1 MDVGRIRR
9 AWETFVTD
17 GVADPAVSRTVAAS
31 WQRSRSHDVRI
42 QSAKAPLA
50 EEGEIYRHKL
60 ECAALV
66 SAARPIFSRSSP
78 LLSDADAM
86 LILTDTTGMILD
98 TQGDERVIED
108 GREIHLEHGGRWRES
123 DIGTNAIGTAVA
135 MARPVQIHGPEHF
148 CSDIQKWTCAASP
161 VRHPFDHEVLGVVDI
176 SGPAEKFIPQS
187 LALAVSISHHIED
200 NLARA
205 TMQDRE
211 RLLEQSISKLSRW
224 NSDELIVVDRRGAIL
239 HASDAAMRAVRLV
252 RPDLVVD
259 RSIPSLRSTP
269 ATQWPRWLA
278 ALLPQANIEL
288 ISDDSAHM
296 GAIIVLRGQ
305 RRLAAER
312 GPVPHARARAGIVLP
327 LAGREPGHTAR
338 TAVRSP
344 SSPPPS
350 SSSMIAEDPSVR
362 KLAQRVELAA
372 ARKMPILVLGETGT
386 GKEQM
391 ARHAH
396 AAAGRKG
403 EFVPVNCAALT
414 ESLAEAELFGYA
426 DGAFTGARRGGA
438 TGLAQQADGGTL
450 FLDEI
455 GDMPIALQAVLL
467 RFLDDWTVRPIGG
480 ISAKVDVFLVSAT
493 NMTLDKAI
501 AEGRFRSD
509 LLYRLNTVEVTLPRL
524 AEREDFFAIARKLL
538 AGIAPELTITD
549 AALRRLARRA
559 WPGNIREL
567 RNVIT
572 RYTLSAEDC
581 VIDEPMI
588 EDVQPSASAP
598 AATTLHET
606 GAAQARA
613 TYDQVGGN
621 ISETARRLGISRNT
635 VYRLLDKAPR
645 RAG

>member
-1 MDVGRIRR
+1 MDVRQIRR
-9 AWETFVTD
+9 AWETFVAD
-17 GVADPAVSRTVAAS
+17 GVADPSVSRTVAAS

-42 QSAKAPLA
+42 QSTKAPLA

-211 RLLEQSISKLSRW
+211 RLLEHSILKLSRW

-239 HASDAAMRAVRLV
+239 HASDTAMRALRMA

-269 ATQWPRWLA
+269 ATQWPRRLA
-278 ALLPQANIEL
+278 ALLPQANVEL

-296 GAIIVLRGQ
+296 GAIIVLRGH
-305 RRLAAER
+305 RRAAAER
-312 GPVPHARARAGIVLP
+312 GPVPLARARVGIVSP
-327 LAGREPGHTAR
+327 LAGLEPGQTGR
-338 TAVRSP
+338 PAVVRPAP
-344 SSPPPS
+344 SR
-350 SSSMIAEDPSVR
+350 MIAEDPTVH
-362 KLAQRVELAA
+362 KLAQRIELAA

-396 AAAGRKG
+396 AASGRKG
-403 EFVPVNCAALT
+403 AFVPVNCAALT

-438 TGLAQQADGGTL
+438 TGLATQADGGTL

-455 GDMPIALQAVLL
+455 GDMPIALQAILL

-480 ISAKVDVFLVSAT
+480 TSATVDVFLVSAT

-524 AEREDFFAIARKLL
+524 AEREDFAAIARRLL

-549 AALRRLARRA
+549 AALRRLAGRA

-572 RYTLSAEDC
+572 RYTLSAEDR
-581 VIDEPMI
+581 VIDEQMI
-588 EDVQPSASAP
+588 EQPTAAEP
-598 AATTLHET
+598 AAKTLHET
-606 GAAQARA
+606 GAAQVRA
-613 TYDQVGGN
+613 TYEQVGGN

-635 VYRLLDKAPR
+635 VYRLLDKAPSR
-645 RAG
+645 TG

>member
-1 MDVGRIRR
+1 M
-9 AWETFVTD
+9 TD
-17 GVADPAVSRTVAAS
+17 GVADPVVGGTVAAS
-31 WQRSRSHDVRI
+31 WQRSRSHKVRI
-42 QSAKAPLA
+42 KSSKAPLA
-50 EEGEIYRHKL
+50 EEAEIYRHRL

-66 SAARPIFSRSSP
+66 SAARPVFSRSSP
-78 LLSDADAM
+78 LLSNADAM

-108 GREIHLEHGGRWRES
+108 GREIHLEHGGSWRES

-187 LALAVSISHHIED
+187 LALAVSIGHHIED

-211 RLLEQSISKLSRW
+211 RLLEHSILKLSRW

-239 HASDAAMRAVRLV
+239 HASDNAMRTLRLA

-259 RSIPSLRSTP
+259 RSIPSLRSMP
-269 ATQWPRWLA
+269 ATQWPRRLA
-278 ALLPQANIEL
+278 ALLPQASVEL
-288 ISDDSAHM
+288 ISDDAAHM
-296 GAIIVLRGQ
+296 GAIIVLRSS
-305 RRLAAER
+305 RRLANAR
-312 GPVPHARARAGIVLP
+312 GPVTLVDSRVGSVSP
-327 LAGREPGHTAR
+327 LAGLEPGQRPAALR
-338 TAVRSP
+338 PAP
-344 SSPPPS
+344 SS
-350 SSSMIAEDPSVR
+350 MVADDPTVR

-396 AAAGRKG
+396 AASGRKG
-403 EFVPVNCAALT
+403 AFVPVNCAALT

-438 TGLAQQADGGTL
+438 VGFAQQADGGTL

-467 RFLDDWTVRPIGG
+467 RFLDDWTARPIGG
-480 ISAKVDVFLVSAT
+480 TWAKVDVFLVSAT
-493 NMTLDKAI
+493 NMTLGKAI

-524 AEREDFFAIARKLL
+524 AEREDFSAIARKLL
-538 AGIAPELTITD
+538 AGIAPDCTISD

-567 RNVIT
+567 RNVLT
-572 RYTLSAEDC
+572 RTTLNAEESI
-581 VIDEPMI
+581 IDEQMI
-588 EDVQPSASAP
+588 DDVQSC
-598 AATTLHET
+598 AAVAVPEARTLHET
-606 GAAQARA
+606 GAAQVRA
-613 TYDQVGGN
+613 TYEDVGHN
-621 ISETARRLGISRNT
+621 ISATARRLGISRNT
-635 VYRLLDKAPR
+635 VYRLLEKAPR